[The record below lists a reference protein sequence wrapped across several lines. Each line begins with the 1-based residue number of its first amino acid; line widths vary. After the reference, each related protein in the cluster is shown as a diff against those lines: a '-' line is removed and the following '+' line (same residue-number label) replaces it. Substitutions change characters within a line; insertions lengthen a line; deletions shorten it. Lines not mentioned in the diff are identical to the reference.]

1 MKKILSLLLVLVM
14 LMSLCACGK
23 TAEPAATNAP
33 AVEVPAPNAPAEA
46 PAEEASLGEPV
57 NLIVSLT
64 AAENADYSEGIR
76 AAKEY
81 IETTSNGNITLEVYY
96 NAALFTQ
103 EEELT
108 ATTMGDCDI
117 TVTGPSWVAA
127 NSPWANCLSG
137 FLFKNY
143 EHMGAVLNGEI
154 GAAAFEKIAAEQNF
168 LPLSAW
174 YYGAR
179 QVSLSKDKEVKTPED
194 LKGIN
199 LRMPNSEAWL
209 FLGNAL
215 GANATPMSF
224 SELYLAL
231 QTGAVDGQDNPLPT
245 VESAKFYEVQECII
259 MTSHQVDSVWPV
271 INLDKWNSMT
281 EAQQKIVRDGIEL
294 GRQKNDELTL
304 TGEEEL
310 IAFFQQEGLNIY
322 YPDVDAFKSHILE
335 CYMNDPISDPW
346 DKDMVAQIEALGAN
360 Y

>member
-1 MKKILSLLLVLVM
+1 MKKIMSLLLVLVM
-14 LMSLCACGK
+14 VLSLCACDNSSQPA
-23 TAEPAATNAP
+23 TNDAPAAETPAEVPAEPAGDD
-33 AVEVPAPNAPAEA
+33 
-46 PAEEASLGEPV
+46 LGDPV
-57 NLIVSLT
+57 NLVVSLT

-108 ATTMGDCDI
+108 ATAMGDCDI
-117 TVTGPSWVAA
+117 TVTGPSWVAG

-143 EHMGAVLNGEI
+143 EHMDAVLNGEI
-154 GAAAFEKIAAEQNF
+154 GAAAFETVAAEQNF
-168 LPLSAW
+168 LPLGAW
-174 YYGAR
+174 YYGSR
-179 QVSLSKDKEVKTPED
+179 QVSLSKDLEVKTPED

-245 VESAKFYEVQECII
+245 VESAKFYEVQKCII

-271 INLDKWNSMT
+271 INVDKWNSMT
-281 EAQQKIVRDGIEL
+281 PAQQQIVRDGMEV
-294 GRQKNDELTL
+294 GRKVNDNLTL

-310 IAFFQQEGLNIY
+310 VAFFESEGLKIY